1 MANIRV
7 YDPAQCCSTGVC
19 GPDADETIA
28 QFSSALE
35 KVRKSGVS
43 IDRFTLGHQPGEYV
57 KNTAVKSLL
66 DSEGVDCLPIVFV
79 DDEVLSKGDYPSR
92 SELLASVGI
101 EDDGAQ
107 AQTASE
113 CCDTA
118 EKTAS
123 NCCG

>member
-7 YDPAQCCSTGVC
+7 YDPAQCRSTGVC
-19 GPDADETIA
+19 GPDADDTIA

-35 KVRKSGVS
+35 KARKSGVS

-79 DDEVLSKGDYPSR
+79 GDEVLSKGDYPSR
-92 SELLASVGI
+92 AELLASVGI
-101 EDDGAQ
+101 NDDGAQ
-107 AQTASE
+107 AAS
-113 CCDTA
+113 DSDSAA

-123 NCCG
+123 SCCG

>member
-1 MANIRV
+1 MATIKV

-19 GPDADETIA
+19 GPDADDAIA

-35 KVRKSGVS
+35 KARKSGVA

-66 DSEGVDCLPIVFV
+66 DSEGIDCLPIVFV
-79 DDEVLSKGDYPSR
+79 DDEILSKGDYPSR
-92 SELLASVGI
+92 ADLLSTAGI
-101 EDDGAQ
+101 KDDGDVA
-107 AQTASE
+107 ASS
-113 CCDTA
+113 CCAPA

-123 NCCG
+123 CC

>member
-35 KVRKSGVS
+35 KARKSGVS

-57 KNTAVKSLL
+57 KNTAVKSFL

-79 DDEVLSKGDYPSR
+79 GDEVLSKGDYPSR
-92 SELLASVGI
+92 AELLASVGI
-101 EDDGAQ
+101 EDDGVQ
-107 AQTASE
+107 V
-113 CCDTA
+113 

-123 NCCG
+123 TCCG

>member
-1 MANIRV
+1 MASIRV

-35 KVRKSGVS
+35 KARKSGVS

-57 KNTAVKSLL
+57 KNTMVKSLL

-79 DDEVLSKGDYPSR
+79 GDEVLSKGDYPSR
-92 SELLASVGI
+92 AELLASVGI
-101 EDDGAQ
+101 SDDGAQ
-107 AQTASE
+107 ATTDSDGA
-113 CCDTA
+113 A

-123 NCCG
+123 SCCG